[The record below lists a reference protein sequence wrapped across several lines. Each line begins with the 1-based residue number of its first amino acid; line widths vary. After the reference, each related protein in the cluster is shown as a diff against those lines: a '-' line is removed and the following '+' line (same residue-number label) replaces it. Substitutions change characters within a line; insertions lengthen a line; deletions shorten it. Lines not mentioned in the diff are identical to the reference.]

1 MENCTVYSHYPS
13 FDRIESILR
22 ESFPKADIKVS
33 DEGDM
38 RRKDERSKLI
48 TVTQKAG
55 LFSAKKTLSVNY
67 REREVPSYTLDG
79 AACALT
85 TNLRGMY
92 NFIGSIPTT
101 HDKAKQLL
109 LQKVSTLNCEFAC
122 IAEPGFTDEFTA
134 AVQRIAREQE
144 AIIFAQ
150 PGKTFSRSA
159 AQHFLNADFQ
169 VILDVKGFSEADA
182 VDVKIDARYFDS
194 QETASSAQQARKE
207 ASEAL
212 LTQHGVAINK
222 HLPVTPDAENVALQE
237 PAVLLERAYALTLI
251 AAKGEGVEQPRLDRV
266 KADFRID
273 ALSPY
278 EVLVYAKAT
287 LDDREKAYA
296 SWRYESLNTIL
307 WALGLLE
314 SLPYPSA
321 ICDVSHIVGMMLQNS
336 REALAARVNVRTA
349 DEILQ
354 ELDKT
359 YRMHWACVN
368 ARIKGQPVGG
378 NLQPGVVYERHY
390 ALNWI
395 TQYGGQSWDDVTTNT

>member
-55 LFSAKKTLSVNY
+55 LFSAKKTLSVSY

-150 PGKTFSRSA
+150 PGKTFSRST

-251 AAKGEGVEQPRLDRV
+251 AAKGEGVEQPGSTV
-266 KADFRID
+266 
-273 ALSPY
+273 
-278 EVLVYAKAT
+278 
-287 LDDREKAYA
+287 
-296 SWRYESLNTIL
+296 
-307 WALGLLE
+307 
-314 SLPYPSA
+314 
-321 ICDVSHIVGMMLQNS
+321 
-336 REALAARVNVRTA
+336 
-349 DEILQ
+349 
-354 ELDKT
+354 
-359 YRMHWACVN
+359 
-368 ARIKGQPVGG
+368 
-378 NLQPGVVYERHY
+378 
-390 ALNWI
+390 
-395 TQYGGQSWDDVTTNT
+395 

>member
-13 FDRIESILR
+13 FERIERILR

-33 DEGDM
+33 EEGDM
-38 RRKDERSKLI
+38 RRQEERSTLI
-48 TVTQKAG
+48 SVTQKAG
-55 LFSAKKTLSVNY
+55 LFSGKKTLTVNY
-67 REREVPSYTLDG
+67 RERENPSYTLDG
-79 AACALT
+79 TACALT

-92 NFIGSIPTT
+92 NFIGSIPTG
-101 HDKAKQLL
+101 HDKVKQLL

-122 IAEPGFTDEFTA
+122 IAEPGFTDEFKA
-134 AVQRIAREQE
+134 AVQRIAREQD

-169 VILDVKGFSEADA
+169 VILDVKGFSEVDT
-182 VDVKIDARYFDS
+182 VDVKIDAKYFDS
-194 QETASSAQQARKE
+194 QESATSVQQVRKE

-212 LTQHGVAINK
+212 LLQHGVAINK
-222 HLPVTPDAENVALQE
+222 NLPTTPDAADVTLQDK
-237 PAVLLERAYALTLI
+237 AAMLERAYALTLI

-266 KADFRID
+266 KADFRIEG
-273 ALSPY
+273 LSPY
-278 EVLVYAKAT
+278 EVLVFGKTT
-287 LDDREKAYA
+287 LEDREKAYA

-307 WALGLLE
+307 WALGLLDT
-314 SLPYPSA
+314 LPYPSA
-321 ICDVSHIVGMMLQNS
+321 ICDVSNIVGMMLQNS
-336 REALAARVNVRTA
+336 REALAAKAYVRGA

-359 YRMHWACVN
+359 YRMHWACVD
-368 ARIKGQPVGG
+368 ARIKGQAVGG
-378 NLQPGVVYERHY
+378 DLQPGVVYERHY

-395 TQYGGQSWDDVTTNT
+395 TQYGGQSWDNVSTNT